1 MKNHKKILAAF
12 IAGFFTG
19 AMMAILTSCQSN
31 EPLKGLNCPC
41 DVISAE
47 LTYNGHIVTYID
59 KDGKQST
66 VISEA
71 LYEQY
76 KKNLKK

>member
-1 MKNHKKILAAF
+1 M
-12 IAGFFTG
+12 
-19 AMMAILTSCQSN
+19 
-31 EPLKGLNCPC
+31 
-41 DVISAE
+41 
-47 LTYNGHIVTYID
+47 TYRGNVVTYID
-59 KDGKQST
+59 KDGKQRS